1 MADLPPDLLLQHS
14 KLFGLLDEPGRK
26 RLVAVAV
33 EQRFPPGHAVVS
45 EGEFGDSFFLVLE
58 GALSVRIGG
67 IDATREVARLGPSAF
82 FGEIAALLGEARSAT
97 VVCLID
103 TRALRFDAPRVQGLL
118 KDYPVV
124 REALVK
130 LGLKRSEDNLQQ
142 MMEDDFP
149 GVPVTATGEGLPFSS
164 DTSRVS
170 GGPKDE

>member
-14 KLFGLLDEPGRK
+14 RLFALLDEPGRK
-26 RLVAVAV
+26 RLVAVAA
-33 EQRFPPGHAVVS
+33 EERFASGHAVVR
-45 EGEFGDSFFLVLE
+45 EGDFGDSFFLVLE
-58 GALSVRIGG
+58 GELSVRIGG
-67 IDATREVARLGPSAF
+67 IDATREVARLLSGAF

-97 VVCLID
+97 VLCLTP
-103 TRALRFDAPRVQGLL
+103 TRVLRFDGPRVQGIL

-149 GVPVTATGEGLPFSS
+149 GVPVTATGEGVPFST
-164 DTSRVS
+164 DTSRAS
-170 GGPKDE
+170 GGSKDE

>member
-1 MADLPPDLLLQHS
+1 MADLPPEALQTHS

-26 RLVAVAV
+26 RLMAVAV
-33 EQRFPPGHAVVS
+33 EERFPAGHAVVS
-45 EGEFGDSFFLVLE
+45 EGDFGDSFFLVLE
-58 GALSVRIGG
+58 GELSVRIGG

-97 VVCLID
+97 VLCLVA
-103 TRALRFDAPRVQGLL
+103 TRALRFDGPRVQGIL

-149 GVPVTATGEGLPFSS
+149 GVPVTATGEGMPFST

-170 GGPKDE
+170 GTSKDE